1 MGVLEAEVH
10 DLGPILRKIVV
21 FDLDGTLAETA
32 PDIIATL
39 NIILAGQGLPP
50 VPVARARD
58 LVGAGARALI
68 ERGFRLY
75 GRDLSPELLEALF
88 QDFLVAYAER
98 VADESTLY
106 PGVVSALQSLSEAG
120 WLLAV
125 CTNKPEHHSRLLI
138 EALGIT
144 HHFAAICGRD
154 TFPVCKPDPRHLT
167 LTIEKAGGNP
177 LQAIMVGDSLTDI
190 STAKAAG
197 IPVIAVPF
205 GYTDKPVE
213 QLDPDVVIQHFDALH
228 AAIDEL
234 LVTT

>member
-98 VADESTLY
+98 VADESS
-106 PGVVSALQSLSEAG
+106 P
-120 WLLAV
+120 
-125 CTNKPEHHSRLLI
+125 N
-138 EALGIT
+138 IT
-144 HHFAAICGRD
+144 RGC
-154 TFPVCKPDPRHLT
+154 
-167 LTIEKAGGNP
+167 
-177 LQAIMVGDSLTDI
+177 
-190 STAKAAG
+190 
-197 IPVIAVPF
+197 
-205 GYTDKPVE
+205 
-213 QLDPDVVIQHFDALH
+213 
-228 AAIDEL
+228 
-234 LVTT
+234 

>member
-1 MGVLEAEVH
+1 MDVRAVEVS
-10 DLGPILRKIVV
+10 DLGQFLGKIVV

-50 VPVARARD
+50 VPVDKSRD

-68 ERGFRLY
+68 ERGFRLQ
-75 GRDLSPELLEALF
+75 GRDLPADLLEDLF
-88 QDFLVAYAER
+88 RDFLRIYAGR
-98 VADESTLY
+98 VANESTLY
-106 PGVVSALQSLSEAG
+106 PGVVQALVSLSEAG

-154 TFPVCKPDPRHLT
+154 TFPVCKPDPQHLT
-167 LTIEKAGGNP
+167 LTIEKAGGNR
-177 LQAIMVGDSLTDI
+177 LQAIMVGDSRTDI

-205 GYTDKPVE
+205 GYTDVPVE
-213 QLDPDVVIQHFDALH
+213 DLGPDVVIAHFDALH
-228 AAIDEL
+228 AAVDGL
-234 LVTT
+234 MAVV